1 MFRIFMDVC
10 CLNNHPEPLP
20 GTGEY
25 MERVIETLVFPLLP
39 GLFEVVE
46 IEGTRVCCEPVA
58 ATQPAL
64 CSFQMWAGCPLATL
78 SQSVDALEARL
89 EEAIS
94 CTLLQL
100 FSLVIVNT
108 VSVYQIP
115 DARLD
120 TAFLRSA

>member
-1 MFRIFMDVC
+1 
-10 CLNNHPEPLP
+10 
-20 GTGEY
+20 

-46 IEGTRVCCEPVA
+46 IEGIRVSYQPVA

-64 CSFQMWAGCPLATL
+64 CSFQMWAGCPLETL
-78 SQSVDALEARL
+78 SLSVDALEARL

-100 FSLVIVNT
+100 FSLVIVNAI
-108 VSVYQIP
+108 SVYHIP
-115 DARLD
+115 DASLD
-120 TAFLRSA
+120 TTFLRSA

>member
-1 MFRIFMDVC
+1 MFRIFMDIC

-20 GTGEY
+20 DTGEY

-46 IEGTRVCCEPVA
+46 IEGSKVRCLPAA

-64 CSFQMWAGCPLATL
+64 CSLQMWAGCPLETL
-78 SQSVDALEARL
+78 SQSIDVLEARL

-94 CTLLQL
+94 CALLQL

-108 VSVYQIP
+108 ISVYEIP
-115 DARLD
+115 EARLD
-120 TAFLRSA
+120 STFLRSA